1 MCHHR
6 LVPFFRRRRA
16 ELAPDWEDIV
26 DARVAHWRG
35 LDADERAHGADLLEE
50 FVTSRRWE
58 AARGFELTDEVRTV
72 ISALAA
78 LLVLGREEGIDAYQD
93 VSTVIVHPRTMR
105 RHQVEAG
112 EVAGT
117 LTEGDIDLLGEA
129 HHRGPVLIAWDA
141 ARRDARHP
149 ERGRNVVLHELAHKL
164 DMLDLLVD
172 GTPPLPDAVSHH
184 RWVEVC
190 TREYELLR
198 AGEGGHLLDPYGA
211 TDVGEFFAVATEAFF
226 CLPGELAHHKP
237 DLYGVLRDFYG
248 QDPAHRPHHR
258 LHPWS

>member
-1 MCHHR
+1 
-6 LVPFFRRRRA
+6 
-16 ELAPDWEDIV
+16 
-26 DARVAHWRG
+26 
-35 LDADERAHGADLLEE
+35 
-50 FVTSRRWE
+50 
-58 AARGFELTDEVRTV
+58 
-72 ISALAA
+72 
-78 LLVLGREEGIDAYQD
+78 VLGRAEGIDAYQD

-105 RHQVEAG
+105 RHQIEAG
-112 EVAGT
+112 EVHGT

-172 GTPPLPDAVSHH
+172 GTPPLPDAVAHH

-190 TREYELLR
+190 TREFELLR
-198 AGEGGHLLDPYGA
+198 AGQGGHLLDPYGA

-258 LHPWS
+258 QHPWS